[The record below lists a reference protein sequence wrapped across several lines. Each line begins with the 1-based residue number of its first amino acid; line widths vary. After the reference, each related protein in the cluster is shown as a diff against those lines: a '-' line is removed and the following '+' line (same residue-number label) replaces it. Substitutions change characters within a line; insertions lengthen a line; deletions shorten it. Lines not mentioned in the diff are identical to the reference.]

1 MDVPQFV
8 QDEFGKFYQAT
19 FDRQVERDEMRTVFT
34 EYVWNMGWCDPCA
47 APPLNRE
54 ELRQLGVFWLDSN
67 SQDGPQPGMSGVPGV
82 PGVPKVAGAPMM
94 NQPIFPPPPGPP
106 VQVIL
111 TRLHIR
117 YSAATLPE
125 DLTFQ
130 QTQDQENFQAR
141 YVIRHPWT
149 GSPDACAAA
158 SDYFAG
164 LRHRHETDAVTLAGL
179 TGWNLADVL
188 KQAGLSPEDRPEPWW
203 RQLWDAGRN

>member
-1 MDVPQFV
+1 
-8 QDEFGKFYQAT
+8 
-19 FDRQVERDEMRTVFT
+19 
-34 EYVWNMGWCDPCA
+34 
-47 APPLNRE
+47 
-54 ELRQLGVFWLDSN
+54 
-67 SQDGPQPGMSGVPGV
+67 
-82 PGVPKVAGAPMM
+82 MM
-94 NQPIFPPPPGPP
+94 NQPIFPPPPGAP

-111 TRLHIR
+111 TRLHVR
-117 YSAATLPE
+117 YSAATFPE

-179 TGWNLADVL
+179 TGWDLAGVL
-188 KQAGLSPEDRPEPWW
+188 KQAGLDPAESPGTVV
-203 RQLWDAGRN
+203 AGVVGRGAKLSLNGDGGGAGNREFCAIWKGSQVTGAAERMC

>member
-1 MDVPQFV
+1 
-8 QDEFGKFYQAT
+8 
-19 FDRQVERDEMRTVFT
+19 
-34 EYVWNMGWCDPCA
+34 
-47 APPLNRE
+47 
-54 ELRQLGVFWLDSN
+54 
-67 SQDGPQPGMSGVPGV
+67 
-82 PGVPKVAGAPMM
+82 MM
-94 NQPIFPPPPGPP
+94 NQPIFPPPPGAP

-111 TRLHIR
+111 TRLHVR
-117 YSAATLPE
+117 YSAATFPE

-179 TGWNLADVL
+179 TGWDLAGVL
-188 KQAGLSPEDRPEPWW
+188 KQAGLDPQIARNRGGGSCGTRGKTSLNGDGGGAGNREFCAIWKGFRLPVRRNECVDIAPSSAGKGSPTIDRTPPPPGW
-203 RQLWDAGRN
+203 